1 MLYAQKGQGLVS
13 LGDLGD
19 PGDHRGEA
27 AWPGAGTPFRWS
39 WPWRSLCWEPLAET
53 VIPLG
58 AGQRDKEQRDEGQRL
73 GQRPTESGRGRGS
86 SQSSDILSFN
96 GLKATEIPHRKRKGK
111 RKGLGQMRVPCCL
124 SVCLSG
130 QTRHTETLVLCP
142 LAWLF

>member
-1 MLYAQKGQGLVS
+1 MV
-13 LGDLGD
+13 
-19 PGDHRGEA
+19 
-27 AWPGAGTPFRWS
+27 
-39 WPWRSLCWEPLAET
+39 LALE
-53 VIPLG
+53 VPVLG
-58 AGQRDKEQRDEGQRL
+58 ATSRDHDTCRGWRWDKEQRDEGQRL
-73 GQRPTESGRGRGS
+73 GQRPTASGRGRGR

-130 QTRHTETLVLCP
+130 QTRHTETLVLRP